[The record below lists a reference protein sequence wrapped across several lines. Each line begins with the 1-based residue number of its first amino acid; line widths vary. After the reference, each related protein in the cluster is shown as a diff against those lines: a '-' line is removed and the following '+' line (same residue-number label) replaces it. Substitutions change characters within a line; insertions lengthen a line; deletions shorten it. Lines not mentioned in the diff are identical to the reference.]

1 VIPPRSLIK
10 TSNPLKHPLVK
21 QSSYNPHH
29 LTKNKTPNTN
39 MISLPH
45 LLSASVTPAARR
57 AASGKTAAVMT
68 ADEKT

>member
-1 VIPPRSLIK
+1 VLK
-10 TSNPLKHPLVK
+10 KSNPLKHPLVK

-29 LTKNKTPNTN
+29 LTKKQNTTHERD
-39 MISLPH
+39 SRPH